1 MQTGRTAGGGITYP
15 AIGAIVASMKRKE
28 YEGDLP
34 PFVILTQAKGR
45 FSEVGFLGDAYA
57 PLVTGG
63 DPNAQKFIVDGI
75 VPPGGLTKEQISER
89 FARSGRINRVA
100 LDPEF
105 EAAGLAARRIIEGPA
120 AETFDL
126 SREDKKVRERYGR
139 TRIGQQLLSARRLVE
154 YGVPYVSVN
163 YNGWDSHK
171 KHFETMRRPTAQMDQ
186 AVSALLI
193 DLKEKGLLDKTIVW
207 MCGEFGRVPKIDRQ
221 APWIGGRNHFP
232 RCFSALV
239 AGGGFKGGQ
248 VVGVSDETTDHVKE
262 RPVTPV
268 DFLGSICELAGIDP
282 DDRLPNPKG
291 FKLNVMPPA
300 SEHGRL
306 KEIYA

>member
-1 MQTGRTAGGGITYP
+1 
-15 AIGAIVASMKRKE
+15 
-28 YEGDLP
+28 
-34 PFVILTQAKGR
+34 
-45 FSEVGFLGDAYA
+45 
-57 PLVTGG
+57 VTGG
-63 DPNAQKFIVDGI
+63 DPNAKKFIVDGI
-75 VPPGGLTKEQISER
+75 VPPGGLSKEQIAER
-89 FARSGRINRVA
+89 FARCGRVNRVA
-100 LDPEF
+100 VDPEF
-105 EAAGLAARRIIEGPA
+105 EAAGEAARRIIEGPA

-126 SREDKKVRERYGR
+126 SREDDKVRERYGR

-171 KHFETMRRPTAQMDQ
+171 KHFETMKRPTHEMDQ
-186 AVSALLI
+186 AVSALLT
-193 DLKEKGLLDKTIVW
+193 DLNEKGLLDTTIIW

-221 APWIGGRNHFP
+221 APWNGGRNHFP

-248 VVGVSDETTDHVKE
+248 VVGKSDATTDNVAE

-282 DDRLPNPKG
+282 DDRLPNDKWLKEYGSLMDMDVKARSPQ
-291 FKLNVMPPA
+291 
-300 SEHGRL
+300 GRL